1 MTRTPAVQRLVRN
14 VTGKE
19 PLADINPEEC
29 VSMGAAILESIKRGK
44 LDELVVVDVAPFTL
58 GIETEGGKFSPII
71 ARNTSIPCTRK
82 SIYKTTIDGQT
93 EALIHVLQGESDQ
106 VPDNS
111 SLGEFVLSG
120 ITPASRGEAL
130 VEVNFDYDVNGI
142 VKVSAK
148 DRQTQVGKSVTIKAS
163 KARLD
168 EEDISLAER
177 DVSQMSG
184 SLIAQREKGRIL
196 YEGQGIYDRLK
207 TLHKQAVEGQKK
219 MGEVEVAKIR
229 TMSEELE
236 STIKDEDEDRIEEI
250 IEKATIILSD
260 WGV

>member
-1 MTRTPAVQRLVRN
+1 
-14 VTGKE
+14 
-19 PLADINPEEC
+19 
-29 VSMGAAILESIKRGK
+29 MGAAIQAGIKRGK

-71 ARNTSIPCTRK
+71 SRNTSIPCTRK

-93 EALIHVLQGESDQ
+93 EALIHVLQGESDR
-106 VPDNS
+106 VNDNS

-120 ITPASRGEAL
+120 ITPANAGESL

-142 VKVSAK
+142 VKVSAR
-148 DRQTQVGKSVTIKAS
+148 DRATQVGKSVTIKAS
-163 KARLD
+163 KSRLG

-184 SLIAQREKGRIL
+184 ALIAQREKGRTL
-196 YEGQGIYDRLK
+196 YEGQGIYDRLR
-207 TLHKQAVEGQKK
+207 TLNKQAADGHKK
-219 MGEVEVAKIR
+219 MGEVEQAKIR
-229 TMSEELE
+229 AMIEDLE
-236 STIKDEDEDRIEEI
+236 AAIKEEDEGRIEQI
-250 IEKATIILSD
+250 IDKATVILSD